1 MSCCRLQA
9 RSLETRLA
17 CANIRGPTNRARGG
31 HSQEGYVHVSGKLSP
46 CPKNI
51 IDRISLNR
59 REEEFELKRHWD
71 DFLELREEF
80 IMNLALGTDVAAT
93 NKKLKEYEQ
102 ANSASIKQNAALQ
115 RHDAANQQATAIDP
129 TGLIKGL
136 KALTLPPPVEE
147 YDAFLGMSTKRDYYE
162 VRNEYPL
169 RRLKRAKED
178 VQLLA
183 SGFDFDQFYDE
194 SLLQAFAGLGCFL
207 EDEKLEKEQAQL
219 KWGKSVP
226 SNATTGNDVL

>member
-1 MSCCRLQA
+1 M
-9 RSLETRLA
+9 
-17 CANIRGPTNRARGG
+17 
-31 HSQEGYVHVSGKLSP
+31 SGKLGP
-46 CPKNI
+46 CLRNM

-59 REEEFELKRHWD
+59 REEEFELKRDWD

-80 IMNLALGTDVAAT
+80 VMNLALGTDVAAT
-93 NKKLKEYEQ
+93 NRKLKEYEQ

-115 RHDAANQQATAIDP
+115 RHDSVNRLATAIDP

-136 KALTLPPPVEE
+136 KELTPPPLVEE
-147 YDAFLGMSTKRDYYE
+147 YDAFMGMSTNRDYYE

-194 SLLQAFAGLGCFL
+194 SLLQAFAGLGCFI
-207 EDEKLEKEQAQL
+207 EDEKLEKEQGRL
-219 KWGKSVP
+219 KKGKGVL
-226 SNATTGNDVL
+226 SNATTGNDVF